1 MLRSSRTLT
10 VAIFLAVAFSFP
22 SLGYA
27 DNDFDLSSIDFQ
39 GLDNLTGGGIY
50 GDAPAPVPFSGEAL
64 NRALNLQPTAT
75 PATAMSTLQQA
86 EAQAEKDAIAANNY
100 ADTVANA
107 FTQTASLSTITST
120 SLGSAIWAAGVQK
133 FLIDFASALA
143 DLASVSDFF
152 EGMAKGDLKDNTL
165 LQNLDSIYEMAK
177 DGESAV
183 NNLAGNM
190 ATGLEIEGEPPS
202 SPVVNDV
209 FGTMGTADGYWGTD
223 GLTNI
228 NSLKSDFS
236 DVANMIDDYRGGKPL
251 NKRTLGQ
258 LIIRIGKGVAENDLK
273 EREAHIKALEGDLVA
288 EQAAT
293 GGLAAQMLVAN
304 QAKWKA
310 MDALKALRAAT
321 AALTQ
326 ANPES
331 LGGAG
336 GTGGT
341 ATSSGGKT
349 PVVPVTVKC
358 PECQPIADKI
368 NQGRRAMRVIQ
379 DRIAEIEAEQRALKN
394 KKAQLKALRDA
405 LARFDRV
412 TADAR
417 QGLRNTDVPVL
428 GPSQEIQNDI
438 NLRGMDRLKAV
449 NEIGRLEREIEIEEG
464 DDPAAEVAGLRS
476 AATKLRA
483 SLRAQRQQLDECD
496 QEPCK
501 DGPSTSSGDSS
512 LADLAALLV
521 GDASLS
527 QSGGVTEGAAP
538 AGVDLLDF
546 AIFDESFQKVNYISS
561 NCPQCSGIV
570 RIYNATANTINGMQN
585 ELLTAEMDL
594 DTAKGL
600 VGNQIAYMTLLSL
613 LRPGEVPGEKFDDLF
628 GDAVL
633 SVSELRIKREGG
645 AETLRTYRQDMVAA
659 QAKYDAVKARYDAAY
674 DTLSRAVISLINC
687 EKQCA
692 VVEVLNVISLFGNN
706 PFDRQN
712 PLEHDH
718 DLDGNEHDHDDS
730 GSGSSGSGSGSG
742 SGGGGS
748 GPTILVL
755 PFNGS
760 FIPVSRLVSAGP
772 DACAVSHFHGGSAL
786 DCDGNTQ
793 FDPAPGVCGFGPV
806 TGTISIPLS
815 SCANP

>member
-1 MLRSSRTLT
+1 
-10 VAIFLAVAFSFP
+10 
-22 SLGYA
+22 
-27 DNDFDLSSIDFQ
+27 
-39 GLDNLTGGGIY
+39 
-50 GDAPAPVPFSGEAL
+50 
-64 NRALNLQPTAT
+64 
-75 PATAMSTLQQA
+75 
-86 EAQAEKDAIAANNY
+86 
-100 ADTVANA
+100 
-107 FTQTASLSTITST
+107 
-120 SLGSAIWAAGVQK
+120 
-133 FLIDFASALA
+133 
-143 DLASVSDFF
+143 
-152 EGMAKGDLKDNTL
+152 
-165 LQNLDSIYEMAK
+165 
-177 DGESAV
+177 
-183 NNLAGNM
+183 
-190 ATGLEIEGEPPS
+190 
-202 SPVVNDV
+202 
-209 FGTMGTADGYWGTD
+209 MGTADGYWGTD

-310 MDALKALRAAT
+310 LDALKALRAAT

-368 NQGRRAMRVIQ
+368 NQGRRAMRVIM
-379 DRIAEIEAEQRALKN
+379 DRIAEIEAEQQALKN

-464 DDPAAEVAGLRS
+464 DDPAAEVAGLKS

-483 SLRAQRQQLDECD
+483 SLRTQRQQLDECD

-501 DGPSTSSGDSS
+501 GGPSTSSGDSS

-527 QSGGVTEGAAP
+527 QSGGVTEGAANADAFVSVLDDLSAP
-538 AGVDLLDF
+538 LSKISSSCFACQRIVDIYNQTVDKIRQIEVVLEDALKKQKE
-546 AIFDESFQKVNYISS
+546 AKVEFDEKARDLIGYELATPLTGQARRRVADSRSSDTVYEVDFGDGGRSYFHSESDFQAAKT
-561 NCPQCSGIV
+561 
-570 RIYNATANTINGMQN
+570 ATEAARNVAQEAMI
-585 ELLTAEMDL
+585 TAE
-594 DTAKGL
+594 A
-600 VGNQIAYMTLLSL
+600 AA
-613 LRPGEVPGEKFDDLF
+613 RR
-628 GDAVL
+628 A
-633 SVSELRIKREGG
+633 RE
-645 AETLRTYRQDMVAA
+645 Q
-659 QAKYDAVKARYDAAY
+659 YDAAY